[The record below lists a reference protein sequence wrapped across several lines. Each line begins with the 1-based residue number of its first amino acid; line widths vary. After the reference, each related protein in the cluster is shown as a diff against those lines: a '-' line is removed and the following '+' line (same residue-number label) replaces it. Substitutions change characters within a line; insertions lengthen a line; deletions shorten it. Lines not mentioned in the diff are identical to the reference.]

1 MHQIKGDFMK
11 VLWHIENDKYLIIL
25 KQKDDEMKINFE
37 GADLYFV
44 MYNYHEDNKFVIG
57 KDNDLYAYFKNLFND
72 IRINDDSYNKIINDN
87 KFIWISEDYGEYEN
101 ANRLTITELDN
112 SYIIQFYN
120 NPNKIFG
127 NAKVCPICFCL
138 SGSKNQNIA
147 NLFAIM
153 FNNIISEKCCN
164 KILKK
169 CYEK

>member
-1 MHQIKGDFMK
+1 
-11 VLWHIENDKYLIIL
+11 
-25 KQKDDEMKINFE
+25 MKILYCVENEKHIIKLSKDNDEIKIKFE

-57 KDNDLYAYFKNLFND
+57 KDNDLYVYFKNLFNE
-72 IRINDDSYNKIINDN
+72 IRINDNPYNKMLNDN

-101 ANRLTITELDN
+101 ANRLTITELDD

-120 NPNKIFG
+120 NPNKKFG

-147 NLFAIM
+147 NAFAIM
-153 FNNIISEKCCN
+153 FNNIVSEKYCN
-164 KILKK
+164 KKLRKYYKK
-169 CYEK
+169 